1 MNQGGFMRMRSVLL
15 SAAFATVLAPSA
27 CQRGAAVTTAE
38 DEAAVKK
45 VLADIVTTFNA
56 GDYDGMLAHYEDDV
70 LVQSNIGPE
79 ITSKDGWRESLKSS
93 LPAGVKLQMAFDTSE
108 LKVAGDLAYERGV
121 YTIQM
126 AAEGPPQ
133 VAFKGRYIHILKRDA
148 QGMWKGWR
156 LFEIVDQTPPG
167 FVPPGTQPDAAA
179 PAASATSAR

>member
-1 MNQGGFMRMRSVLL
+1 MRRVVRRVVLPGVF
-15 SAAFATVLAPSA
+15 AALLALTA
-27 CQRGAAVTTAE
+27 CQRGGAVTSPA

-45 VLADIVTTFNA
+45 VLADIVSTFNA

-79 ITSKDGWRESLKSS
+79 ITSKDGWRQSLKSS
-93 LPAGVKLQMAFDTSE
+93 MPAGVKLQMNFDTTE

-126 AAEGPPQ
+126 APEGGAPAQ

-148 QGMWKGWR
+148 NGTWKGWR

-167 FVPPGTQPDAAA
+167 FTA
-179 PAASATSAR
+179 PAAK